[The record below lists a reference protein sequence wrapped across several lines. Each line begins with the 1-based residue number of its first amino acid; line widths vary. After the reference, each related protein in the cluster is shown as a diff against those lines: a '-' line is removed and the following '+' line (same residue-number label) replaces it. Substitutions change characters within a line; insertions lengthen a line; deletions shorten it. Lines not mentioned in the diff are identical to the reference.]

1 MLQRHSRQ
9 RLQLFL
15 QFVLVYKLE
24 LQYPCMAQLRQ
35 FLLESVQ
42 RLGLEP
48 EPEPKK
54 KKLKTV
60 YNTSL
65 VLYKTKTKLS
75 NILNLS
81 LYYLFLFQTRTKDFS
96 KFEKAIKK
104 KKFVVEI
111 FLVGK

>member
-1 MLQRHSRQ
+1 MLQSHSRQ

-15 QFVLVYKLE
+15 QFVFVYKLE

-35 FLLESVQ
+35 FRFESVQ

-54 KKLKTV
+54 KLKSV

-65 VLYKTKTKLS
+65 VLYKTKTKLCKV
-75 NILNLS
+75 LNLS
-81 LYYLFLFQTRTKDFS
+81 PYYLFLFQTRTKDFS

-104 KKFVVEI
+104 KFVVEI

>member
-1 MLQRHSRQ
+1 
-9 RLQLFL
+9 
-15 QFVLVYKLE
+15 
-24 LQYPCMAQLRQ
+24 MAQLRQ

-42 RLGLEP
+42 RLELEP

-54 KKLKTV
+54 KLKSV

-81 LYYLFLFQTRTKDFS
+81 LYYLFFVLNKDKRIS
-96 KFEKAIKK
+96 KFEKAK
-104 KKFVVEI
+104 
-111 FLVGK
+111 

>member
-1 MLQRHSRQ
+1 
-9 RLQLFL
+9 
-15 QFVLVYKLE
+15 
-24 LQYPCMAQLRQ
+24 MAQLRQ

-54 KKLKTV
+54 SLKSV

-81 LYYLFLFQTRTKDFS
+81 LYYLFFVLNKDKRIS
-96 KFEKAIKK
+96 KFEKAK
-104 KKFVVEI
+104 
-111 FLVGK
+111 

>member
-1 MLQRHSRQ
+1 
-9 RLQLFL
+9 
-15 QFVLVYKLE
+15 
-24 LQYPCMAQLRQ
+24 MAQLRQ
-35 FLLESVQ
+35 FRFESVQ

-54 KKLKTV
+54 SLKSV

-65 VLYKTKTKLS
+65 VLYKTKTKLC

-81 LYYLFLFQTRTKDFS
+81 LYYLFFVLNKDKRFQQIWES
-96 KFEKAIKK
+96 YKK

-111 FLVGK
+111 FLVGKWLR